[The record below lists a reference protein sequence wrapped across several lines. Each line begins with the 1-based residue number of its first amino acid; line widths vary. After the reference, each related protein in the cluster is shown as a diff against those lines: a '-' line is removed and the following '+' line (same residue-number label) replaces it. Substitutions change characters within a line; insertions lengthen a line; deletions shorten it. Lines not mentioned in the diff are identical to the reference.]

1 MPPPPRT
8 TIKCYRHKNLSL
20 VASAVLFT
28 FLSFGAQAAST
39 WAKVN
44 GTVTIN
50 GETIEVVSDG
60 GKIDVGNIGDV
71 IAIEADKT
79 AIYASGTDQ
88 FITINGT
95 SITANTTSKDT
106 LAAQS
111 GSTISVGSAEA
122 NYVSLSGQASG
133 IKATKSSTVV
143 VDTGNTIQIAVE
155 SKNNADLY
163 AVYAA
168 TNSNVTVGQNA
179 EYIYLHAEGLANST
193 SKTVSGIRAES
204 QGKITVGS
212 ELAQEISISASH
224 SNSSAGLRFLDDKVN
239 SNTLIS
245 VTGQKINVTSRSGKE
260 ALGLAAYHGGD
271 IRLSGGAVTLTTEST
286 GTKSGSSAIG
296 IEAYS
301 DQSDLTEITL
311 DAKSITSTTT
321 ANIEAIGAYAG
332 VNSVVTLGS
341 TESELVSIKAIS
353 TQSTDNSR
361 AFGLWVDNT
370 ANLEKNGGKLNIQGQ
385 TVSIYAEGAND
396 TRAIH
401 VASNDL
407 TPVDRSQLS
416 ITADNIF
423 IEAKSTDVN
432 KQAVGISAM
441 SAGEVSITGNTFIT
455 AEKAILARG
464 DAEVV
469 INKDGQHTTQIDGDI
484 VFAYD
489 AETSGTGID
498 ATIDITLAGAESYLE
513 GQSLKT
519 GEPPADKSE
528 VKNFSMKLT
537 DGGTWR
543 VTGDSFINTMS
554 LEDSGSV
561 ALQEQ
566 ANTFLADNLTMD
578 GGIIRTSVATQKV
591 TVNKM
596 KIGNNSAS
604 FEAASVL
611 NQDGTISTAQLS
623 VGTLNE
629 ESADNPSAIKINYT
643 GITSDQLTSENVKD
657 LSAVTV
663 ADGST
668 LTKTENVAEGNIK
681 GAWTRTTTAD
691 GKTTEGYSE
700 NTKLSSY
707 SSITAM
713 SLVQWRNE
721 INHLTKRLGDIRAS
735 ESTIGA
741 WARVYGGAS
750 EWGSNPEVDMDHTT
764 IQVGG
769 DYRVSPNWIVGGA
782 FSYTD
787 SDAESSNGFADG
799 KSYSLAAYAT
809 YLADNGSFLDMIA
822 RYGYLKNDITAG
834 NMALETKNNAFSL
847 SVEGGHQFRFI
858 EDRAYIEPQIA
869 LTYGFVS
876 GDDADA
882 SNSVRIEQDDYQN
895 LITRVGVRTG
905 FDFPEKAGTIY
916 ATLSY
921 SYDFLG
927 DADGTASG
935 QTEAG
940 YESVAL
946 TEDLGGGWVTYGIG
960 AQFRLGDN
968 AFAYG
973 ELERTS
979 GGDIDNPYLFNV
991 GFRYNF

>member
-1 MPPPPRT
+1 MPPPRT

-239 SNTLIS
+239 SDTLIS

-370 ANLEKNGGKLNIQGQ
+370 ANLEKNGGKLKIQGQ

-423 IEAKSTDVN
+423 IEAKST
-432 KQAVGISAM
+432 QLMSISRR
-441 SAGEVSITGNTFIT
+441 S
-455 AEKAILARG
+455 
-464 DAEVV
+464 
-469 INKDGQHTTQIDGDI
+469 
-484 VFAYD
+484 VF
-489 AETSGTGID
+489 
-498 ATIDITLAGAESYLE
+498 LL
-513 GQSLKT
+513 
-519 GEPPADKSE
+519 
-528 VKNFSMKLT
+528 
-537 DGGTWR
+537 
-543 VTGDSFINTMS
+543 
-554 LEDSGSV
+554 
-561 ALQEQ
+561 
-566 ANTFLADNLTMD
+566 
-578 GGIIRTSVATQKV
+578 
-591 TVNKM
+591 
-596 KIGNNSAS
+596 
-604 FEAASVL
+604 
-611 NQDGTISTAQLS
+611 
-623 VGTLNE
+623 
-629 ESADNPSAIKINYT
+629 
-643 GITSDQLTSENVKD
+643 
-657 LSAVTV
+657 
-663 ADGST
+663 
-668 LTKTENVAEGNIK
+668 
-681 GAWTRTTTAD
+681 
-691 GKTTEGYSE
+691 
-700 NTKLSSY
+700 
-707 SSITAM
+707 
-713 SLVQWRNE
+713 
-721 INHLTKRLGDIRAS
+721 
-735 ESTIGA
+735 
-741 WARVYGGAS
+741 
-750 EWGSNPEVDMDHTT
+750 
-764 IQVGG
+764 
-769 DYRVSPNWIVGGA
+769 
-782 FSYTD
+782 
-787 SDAESSNGFADG
+787 
-799 KSYSLAAYAT
+799 
-809 YLADNGSFLDMIA
+809 
-822 RYGYLKNDITAG
+822 
-834 NMALETKNNAFSL
+834 
-847 SVEGGHQFRFI
+847 
-858 EDRAYIEPQIA
+858 
-869 LTYGFVS
+869 
-876 GDDADA
+876 
-882 SNSVRIEQDDYQN
+882 
-895 LITRVGVRTG
+895 
-905 FDFPEKAGTIY
+905 
-916 ATLSY
+916 
-921 SYDFLG
+921 
-927 DADGTASG
+927 
-935 QTEAG
+935 
-940 YESVAL
+940 
-946 TEDLGGGWVTYGIG
+946 
-960 AQFRLGDN
+960 
-968 AFAYG
+968 
-973 ELERTS
+973 
-979 GGDIDNPYLFNV
+979 
-991 GFRYNF
+991 